1 MDGLTVATPW
11 YPTPYNRM
19 AGSFVAAHARL
30 AAGVLGRA
38 GLDPQ
43 VRVVHGLEWPGGTP
57 EAAATLRPAF
67 DDVLDRLRRPGGL
80 RLSGACGPVDR
91 VPVFTVGGASWGER
105 AQALVRDVQRGVGEF
120 ETSLVHGHVGYLGGL
135 LAARLA
141 APGAR
146 VFATEHSTAL
156 RAVLDDPL
164 SRDHYAELLDR
175 ATAVFC
181 VSGLLRDQVMERVAD
196 PHGRLQVLPNPV
208 DFAGAPRRSAPPQR
222 LDRWVFVGGLHER
235 KGVERLVR
243 AFTVAAATDDQVT
256 LTLFGDGALAGRL
269 AELAADAGVGDRLHL
284 AGTVPHRQVLDRL
297 PEFDL
302 LLAPSTYETFH
313 LAVTEAV
320 AAGVPVIVTRSG
332 GPQES
337 LAGVESQVGRFVD
350 VEDSPDQL
358 VDAWTELSQNLDT
371 LDLDAARQTLD
382 ARYGVAAVAARL
394 AAAYGL
400 DGTAPSAESAPDEP
414 ARGEL
419 VHPVQSVASQRV
431 LPQRLV
437 ILAVSGWRRYAVEA
451 ELAAA
456 HGLGGTTVVVTA
468 DPQIAG
474 WAAPAPVVA
483 PSAVPVGHAD
493 DGTAQRYQPPAQPL
507 AVRARR
513 AAGAL
518 RRRLNGSQAPVVRA
532 AGSVLG
538 DGFLDGATL
547 LVGDCQSMPLAQ
559 QLLAAHPGL
568 LPVVELD
575 RGGPVGSPPDGPDD
589 SSGSSGEGGR

>member
-1 MDGLTVATPW
+1 VDGLTVATPW

-30 AAGVLGRA
+30 AAGVLDRA
-38 GLDPQ
+38 GNGPA

-67 DDVLDRLRRPGGL
+67 DDVLDRVRAADGF

-91 VPVFTVGGASWGER
+91 VPVFTVGGASWGDR
-105 AQALVRDVQRGVGEF
+105 AQALVRDVRRAVGELD
-120 ETSLVHGHVGYLGGL
+120 TSLVHGHVGYLGGL

-141 APGAR
+141 DPSAR

-156 RAVLDDPL
+156 RAVLDDPQC
-164 SRDHYAELLDR
+164 RDHYAELLDR
-175 ATAVFC
+175 ASAVFC
-181 VSGLLRDQVMERVAD
+181 VSGLLRDQVLERVAD

-222 LDRWVFVGGLHER
+222 LARWVFVGGLHER

-243 AFTVAAATDDQVT
+243 AFVVAAGEDAKVS

-269 AELAADAGVGDRLHL
+269 AQLAADAGVGDRLHL
-284 AGTVPHRQVLDRL
+284 AGTLPHRQVLDRL
-297 PEFDL
+297 PDFDL

-337 LAGVESQVGRFVD
+337 LAGVEDQVGRFVD

-358 VDAWTELSQNLDT
+358 VDAWRELSEHLDG
-371 LDLDAARQTLD
+371 LDLGAARRTLD
-382 ARYGVAAVAARL
+382 ARYGVAAIAARL
-394 AAAYGL
+394 AAAYGVAVP
-400 DGTAPSAESAPDEP
+400 DPMAPHALRSDLMAPESAVPQ
-414 ARGEL
+414 
-419 VHPVQSVASQRV
+419 PVPPRRTVV
-431 LPQRLV
+431 L
-437 ILAVSGWRRYAVEA
+437 ATSGWRRYAVEA
-451 ELAAA
+451 ELAATRL
-456 HGLGGTTVVVTA
+456 LGGTTVVVTA

-474 WAAPAPVVA
+474 WAAPGPVVA
-483 PSAVPVGHAD
+483 PSAVPLGRAE
-493 DGTAQRYQPPAQPL
+493 DGTAQRYVPPAQPL

-518 RRRLNGSQAPVVRA
+518 RRRLDGSRPAVVKAP
-532 AGSVLG
+532 GSLLS
-538 DGFLDGATL
+538 DDFLDGATL
-547 LVGDCQSMPLAQ
+547 VVGDCQSMPLAH

-568 LPVVELD
+568 RPVVELD
-575 RGGPVGSPPDGPDD
+575 RGGRAGPPPDGPDD
-589 SSGSSGEGGR
+589 LDGAGENSR